1 MNALE
6 PGPTTGWRASLA
18 LEYRCEAGRTW
29 LAGRRHSG
37 PLLVQKPLYPEG
49 PGVCQTLIIH
59 PPSGIA
65 GGDALEVSVRI
76 GPGAHAQITTPGA
89 AKWYRSVGPLATLN
103 QALAVAP
110 GGRLEWLPQETI
122 FFDGALAHSRTRVD
136 LAGDAVFLGWD
147 LIALGRPAAGETFD
161 RGGLALDAEIRH
173 EGRLVWTERG
183 RLAGA
188 DRLLTDAAGL
198 GGALASGALVLAGVR
213 VGDDLLAACRKI
225 AADDG
230 RWGITR
236 LPEVLVARW
245 LGRETATG
253 RAWFTGLWS
262 LLRPAALGREAVVPR
277 IWNT

>member
-1 MNALE
+1 VSPPE
-6 PGPTTGWRASLA
+6 PIPATGWRASLA
-18 LEYRCEAGRTW
+18 LDYRCDAGRTW

-37 PLLVQKPLYPEG
+37 PLLVQKPFYPEG

-65 GGDALEVSVRI
+65 GGDALELSVRV
-76 GPGAHAQITTPGA
+76 GPGAHAQVTTPGA
-89 AKWYRSVGPLATLN
+89 AKWYRSVGPLATLD
-103 QALAVAP
+103 QSLSVAP
-110 GGRLEWLPQETI
+110 GGRLEWLPQESI
-122 FFDGALAHSRTRVD
+122 FFDGAFARSRTRVD
-136 LAGDAVFLGWD
+136 LGGDAVFLGWD

-161 RGGLALDAEIRH
+161 HGGLALDAEIWH
-173 EGRLVWTERG
+173 EGRLVWTELG

-188 DRLLTDAAGL
+188 DRLLTDAAGF
-198 GGALASGALVLAGVR
+198 GGAAASGTLLLAGVR
-213 VGDDLLAACRKI
+213 VGDDLLAACREV
-225 AADDG
+225 AADEG
-230 RWGITR
+230 CWGITR

-262 LLRPAALGREAVVPR
+262 LLRPAALGREALVPR